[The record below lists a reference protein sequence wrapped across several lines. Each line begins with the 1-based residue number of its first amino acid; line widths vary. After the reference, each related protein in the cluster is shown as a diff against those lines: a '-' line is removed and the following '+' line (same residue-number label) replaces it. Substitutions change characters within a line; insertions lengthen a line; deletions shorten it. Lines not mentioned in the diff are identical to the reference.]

1 MASTLVDGLRL
12 PLSVG
17 GHPAIDFCNTRAG
30 WVSPSPREYLVDYP
44 HLAVWAREAH
54 LLAPSTTRLL
64 MRKAVLEPAAAGAV
78 AGAAIDFRTSL
89 YDVLVGPRSA
99 HAWEHVATA
108 ASAAMA
114 AASLREPARD
124 GSRPARWELPPDG
137 GLELALLAVIA
148 SATDLLTSGLGVTV
162 SACPMPDCGWA
173 FANPSGRRTWCSM
186 AWCGNRA
193 KVRRFAERH
202 RT

>member
-1 MASTLVDGLRL
+1 MASMLVDGLRL
-12 PLSVG
+12 PVPVG

-30 WVSPSPREYLVDYP
+30 WGAASPREYLVDYQ
-44 HLAVWAREAH
+44 HLTVWAREAD
-54 LLAPSTTRLL
+54 LVQPATARRLL
-64 MRKAVLEPAAAGAV
+64 RRARLDPGAAAAV
-78 AGAAIDFRTSL
+78 AGAALDFRGSL
-89 YDVLVGPRSA
+89 YDVLVGARSPQ
-99 HAWEHVATA
+99 AWRHVAAA

-114 AASLREPARD
+114 ASTLAAPAPD
-124 GSRPARWELPPDG
+124 GSPARWELAVDG
-137 GLELALLAVIA
+137 GLEIALLAVVT
-148 SATDLLTSGLGVTV
+148 SATGLLTSPLAATV

-202 RT
+202 RA